1 VSRKILIDDLRAP
14 VLTEEQAQLMEEAE
28 RHPVELTVDAVLAA
42 AVERVGLD
50 DFGVGELGAGD
61 FRERL
66 HLILSEVDENPN
78 ATALVRAGF
87 YAKTVAVAATR
98 LQAIDLL
105 RRHPEIHE
113 IEIERPIIVA
123 GLPRSGTTHLLGLI
137 GADTRLRSLPY
148 WESVQPIPLP
158 GEEAAAGGV
167 DPRYARSEQGW
178 ERLQRINP
186 MMAPYHPMDP
196 DHIHEDLET
205 QLPDFSTYYWEWMF
219 RLPRWRDYYLSHDQT
234 PHYEFGKTM
243 LKIMAWQDGVDRRW
257 VLKCPQHF
265 EQIRPIMNVYPDALV
280 VFTHRDPV
288 ASLQSIVTQIAY
300 VIRTREKTV
309 DPDYYFEYWVDRV
322 QRLLE
327 AYVRDV
333 DLIPAEQRFDVD
345 FDAFVRNDLGTVEQI
360 YAAAGLPMT
369 EAARAEIQRYLD
381 DHQRGKHGAID
392 HDLRRDFGAD
402 PEELRRRFSFYVD
415 RVAVPVEAR

>member
-1 VSRKILIDDLRAP
+1 VSGKILIDDLRSP
-14 VLTEEQAQLMEEAE
+14 VLTKDQAELMAEAE
-28 RHPVELTVDAVLAA
+28 STPVELTVDAVLAA
-42 AVERVGLD
+42 ASERVGLD
-50 DFGVGELGAGD
+50 DFGPDD

-66 HLILSEVDENPN
+66 HIILSGVDESEN
-78 ATALVRAGF
+78 ATALMRQTMF
-87 YAKTVAVAATR
+87 NKTVGAAATR
-98 LQAIDLL
+98 LQAFDLL

-113 IEIERPIIVA
+113 IEIEQPIIVA

-137 GADTRLRSLPY
+137 SADTRLRSLPF

-158 GEEAAAGGV
+158 GEAAGGGAT
-167 DPRYARSEQGW
+167 DPRYERSVRGW
-178 ERLQRINP
+178 DRLQRLNP

-196 DHIHEDLET
+196 EHIHEDLEL
-205 QLPDFSTYYWEWMF
+205 QLPDFSTYFWEWMF
-219 RLPRWRDYYLSHDQT
+219 RLPKWRDHYLSHDQT
-234 PHYEFGKTM
+234 PHYEFEKTM
-243 LKIMAWQDGVDRRW
+243 LKIMTWQDGAPKRW

-265 EQIRPIMNVYPDALV
+265 EQLKPIVNVFPDAFV

-300 VIRTREKTV
+300 VIRTREKHV

-322 QRLLE
+322 QHLLE
-327 AYVRDV
+327 SYVRDV
-333 DLIPAEQRFDVD
+333 DLVPADQRFDVD
-345 FDAFVRNDLGTVEQI
+345 FDAFVRDDIGMVERI

-369 EAARAEIQRYLD
+369 DGARAEIQAYLD

-402 PEELRRRFSFYVD
+402 PEELRSRFAFYMD
-415 RVAVPVEAR
+415 RVAIPVEAR